1 MSTSEI
7 GVVPAAAITAPL
19 PSTPFPE
26 TCRTG
31 QPVRIPAESSAEL
44 VEIHGGS
51 YSRERLTHESLTH
64 DQESLIVEEGGGS
77 AMEPGHQQ
85 EDAEVPQV
93 KIKSKQTQSRFRRD
107 YPLCSSVYLFVYI
120 WR

>member
-44 VEIHGGS
+44 VEVHGGS
-51 YSRERLTHESLTH
+51 YSRERLTH